1 LFVSSRSWKEST
13 DNDAKGWT
21 IKYYKGLGTSTSQ
34 EAKEYFGNLGIH
46 EVHFSELSS
55 DKTSS
60 QAVVAYDSDAMDF
73 EDPAPDKVISGS
85 DLIEMA
91 FSKGR
96 VEDRKIWLNNLEKDT
111 YLNYSE
117 AQEDGVK
124 YSDFINK
131 ELILFSQADNQR
143 SIPHLMDGFKPSQRK
158 VLFACI
164 KKKLTHAKPEM
175 KVAQL
180 AGYIGEHSAY
190 HHGEASLHGTI
201 VNMAQSFCGSN
212 NVNLLTP
219 SGQFGTRRMGG
230 KDSASPRYIFTKLE
244 KVARTIFHPDDD
256 AILTYLND
264 DGMSIEPE
272 YYMPVIPLVLVNG
285 SEGIGTGW
293 SSNVPNFCPRAII
306 ANLRHL
312 IAGKELEKMVP
323 HFYGFTGD
331 IVAETGK
338 REGSYV
344 VQGRI
349 ERKDDTTLFISEL
362 PIKRWT
368 QDYKVFL
375 ESMATNDGKTDPDI
389 KDFQENH
396 TDTTISFTI
405 TAAKEKIDAFE
416 KEKNGLCGKFKLTGS
431 LSTSN
436 MTLFDKKGR
445 ITRYEKPED
454 ILFAFY
460 ELRLDYYSRR
470 KELLLKNL
478 KWDQKMLS
486 NKARFVEEVCSGD
499 LVVSNRKR
507 TDILADLQ
515 ERGYDLLQKEDTNK
529 TDEDSDEET
538 DDTETD
544 AELAKGYEYLLGM
557 KIWSLTFEKA
567 EELRAKF
574 AEKTQEVAE
583 LEETSPSQI
592 WQNDLDAIEVALD
605 ERDAE
610 MEAAAKEEVKAQKKN
625 TKQQAKKAS
634 KAAAKRGQKK
644 KKGEWDSDDES
655 SSSEDE
661 VGKDESD
668 DDIEPKKKA
677 PVKSKS
683 APKQRKVVMKDENAS
698 ASVPSSAKP
707 VAKPKVDSRM
717 APLPAKLAG
726 NHKVTAKKVSSPM
739 KEDSSS
745 DEEGFGLSLAE
756 RLGKKKP
763 LTSLSSKKSSSMQE
777 ESNASDDSFT
787 SFDAS
792 EFKPASLTPAAKKA
806 ATKKVAAKR
815 PRGTTEDKKSISTT
829 VSAAARKPAKK
840 NKIVGDFD
848 FEDSDVEVVAAPVHA
863 RTRPGRARAKVS
875 YNLLSD
881 EDEGEDSDS
890 DF

>member
-1 LFVSSRSWKEST
+1 M
-13 DNDAKGWT
+13 
-21 IKYYKGLGTSTSQ
+21 
-34 EAKEYFGNLGIH
+34 
-46 EVHFSELSS
+46 
-55 DKTSS
+55 TSS
-60 QAVVAYDSDAMDF
+60 QAVVAYDSNAMDF
-73 EDPAPDKVISGS
+73 EDPVPDKVVSGS
-85 DLIEMA
+85 DLIDMA

-96 VEDRKIWLNNLEKDT
+96 VEDRKTWLHNLEKDT

-117 AQEDGVK
+117 AQEEGVK

-158 VLFACI
+158 VLFSCI
-164 KKKLTHAKPEM
+164 KKKLTYTKPEM

-190 HHGEASLHGTI
+190 HHGEASLHGAI

-256 AILTYLND
+256 AILTYLSD

-272 YYMPVIPLVLVNG
+272 FYMPVMPLVLVNG

-306 ANLRHL
+306 ANLRRL
-312 IAGKELEKMVP
+312 IADEEPEKMVP
-323 HFYGFTGD
+323 HYYGFTGEV
-331 IVAETGK
+331 IAETGK

-344 VQGRI
+344 VRGRI

-362 PIKRWT
+362 PIKKWT

-375 ESMATNDGKTDPDI
+375 ETMANNDGKTEPDI

-405 TAAKEKIDAFE
+405 TATKEKIDAFE
-416 KEKNGLCGKFKLTGS
+416 KEKNGLYGKFKLTGS

-436 MTLFDKKGR
+436 MTLFDKEGR

-454 ILFAFY
+454 ILAAFY
-460 ELRLDYYSRR
+460 DLRLDYYSRR

-486 NKARFVEEVCSGD
+486 NKARFIEEVCSGE

-507 TDILADLQ
+507 TDILTDLQ
-515 ERGYDLLQKEDTNK
+515 ERGYDLLQKEDPNMI
-529 TDEDSDEET
+529 DEDSDEET
-538 DDTETD
+538 DDTTTD

-592 WQNDLDAIEVALD
+592 WLNDLDAIEEALD

-610 MEAAAKEEVKAQKKN
+610 MEAAAKDEVKAQKKN
-625 TKQQAKKAS
+625 TKQQANKAS
-634 KAAAKRGQKK
+634 KAAAKRGKKK
-644 KKGEWDSDDES
+644 KKGGWNSDAES
-655 SSSEDE
+655 DSSEDE
-661 VGKDESD
+661 LGMDDSD
-668 DDIEPKKKA
+668 DDFASKKKA
-677 PVKSKS
+677 PVKSKP
-683 APKQRKVVMKDENAS
+683 APKQQKVAKKDED
-698 ASVPSSAKP
+698 ASVSVPISSKPAARPKVAAKKVAAPKVAAKKEPSPVKEDSSSDEEGFGLSLAERLGKKKP
-707 VAKPKVDSRM
+707 AAKPKV
-717 APLPAKLAG
+717 A
-726 NHKVTAKKVSSPM
+726 AKKAAAPKVAAKKAPSPV

-763 LTSLSSKKSSSMQE
+763 LISPALKNPRNLPE
-777 ESNASDDSFT
+777 ESNESDDSFT

-792 EFKPASLTPAAKKA
+792 EFKPASLTPAMKKA
-806 ATKKVAAKR
+806 ETKKAAAKR
-815 PRGTTEDKKSISTT
+815 PRGTTADKKSISTT
-829 VSAAARKPAKK
+829 SSGAARKPAKK
-840 NKIVGDFD
+840 KKIVDEFD
-848 FEDSDVEVVAAPVHA
+848 FSDSEDSDVEVVAAPVPA
-863 RTRPGRARAKVS
+863 RARPGRARATVS

-881 EDEGEDSDS
+881 EDEGDDSDS